1 MNTKELLEL
10 SNSAW
15 FEPTHEFIKVPVYAT
30 NGTLLTHIVFEKVD
44 GKGDVEW
51 VSHTSH
57 QEMVEIVQL
66 ASKNK
71 KECIPKEAERERK
84 EHNAYEIALQI
95 NGQYICNLTL
105 WSAWSD
111 EYISEYAKCCA
122 IDELGKPDVMR
133 EKFGFDNVPVS
144 QIVRTIY
151 VPEKLINV
159 IVQFAIFINKK
170 GN

>member
-57 QEMVEIVQL
+57 QEMIEIVQL

-71 KECIPKEAERERK
+71 KEYIPKEAEQK
-84 EHNAYEIALQI
+84 EDKAYEIALQI
-95 NGQYICNLTL
+95 NGKYICDLTL
-105 WSAWSD
+105 WTSWS
-111 EYISEYAKCCA
+111 EKYINDYAKCCA

-133 EKFGFDNVPVS
+133 EKFGFDSVPES